1 MKTIPKTI
9 AMLLGCTGCIAAQTA
24 KNSLTDNADSPV
36 METNETEASPETNT
50 NPRSLAFLQ
59 DIDKIYFL

>member
-1 MKTIPKTI
+1 MKKIVKTI

-24 KNSLTDNADSPV
+24 KNSITNNVDATL
-36 METNETEASPETNT
+36 ETNETETSSETNT
-50 NPRSLAFLQ
+50 NPRALAFLQ

>member
-1 MKTIPKTI
+1 MRQVFKTI

-24 KNSLTDNADSPV
+24 KNSLTNNIDATLES
-36 METNETEASPETNT
+36 NETDTSPETNT
-50 NPRSLAFLQ
+50 NPRALAFLQ